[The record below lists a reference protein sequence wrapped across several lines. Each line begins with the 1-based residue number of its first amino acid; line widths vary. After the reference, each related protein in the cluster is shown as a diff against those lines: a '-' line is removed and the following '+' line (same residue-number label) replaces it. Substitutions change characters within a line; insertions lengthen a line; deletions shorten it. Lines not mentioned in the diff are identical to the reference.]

1 MRVVR
6 LAAVISALSVCPAF
20 AQLSSE
26 LVVSGLSSP
35 VAVVQDPTQPAVQF
49 VVEQGGRIRVVR
61 AGQIEALDFL
71 DLTPLVLSGGERG
84 LLGLAFAPDYA
95 TSGRF
100 FVNYTRQPDGH
111 TVIARYQRSAGNP
124 LLADPSSGFPLRWPD
139 GNDFLVQPFANHN
152 GGDLQFGSDG
162 FLYIPLGDG
171 GSSND
176 PDHRAQNPAQLLGKV
191 LRIDVDVP
199 AADFEGYDVPPD
211 NPFVG
216 QSGVLPEIWAFGL
229 RNPFRFTVDAL
240 ERGGTGALVIAD
252 VGQNAWEEV
261 NYEPFGAGG
270 RNYGW
275 RNREGAHDNV
285 VTLPPAFTPLT
296 DPFLEYSHAEG
307 NVITG
312 GVVYRG
318 TGLGVGFFGR
328 YFFADF
334 GAQRIWSVGVV
345 VDPTTHEA
353 QKGQIIEH
361 TSDLG
366 GAATIGSVSA
376 FGVGA
381 DCEVY
386 FLNWSAGQLRRIVNP
401 AGPSASCPTSAD
413 PFLADG
419 GGVFVDG
426 VWLSRDHPL
435 AAGAGLGGVAPGGST
450 TGCSTPQPVSNWVC
464 VNGGWVPPDH
474 PLAAGS
480 GSTPPPPPPPPD
492 GTGSGST
499 GCTTVQP
506 VSTWVCVNGG
516 WLPPDHPL
524 AAGSGSAPPPP
535 PPPPPDGTGT
545 GSTGCTTVQPV
556 SNWVCV
562 NGGWLPPDH
571 PLAAGSGSAPP
582 PPPPPP
588 PDGTG
593 TGSTGCTTVQ
603 PVSNWVCVNGGW
615 LPPDHPLAT
624 GGSGG
629 Q

>member
-6 LAAVISALSVCPAF
+6 LAALISALGVCPAF
-20 AQLSSE
+20 AQFLSE
-26 LVVSGLSSP
+26 LVVSGFSSP

-61 AGQIEALDFL
+61 GGQIEALDFL

-124 LLADPSSGFPLRWPD
+124 LLADLSSGFHLRWPG
-139 GNDFLVQPFANHN
+139 GNDFIVQPFANHN

-171 GSSND
+171 GGGND
-176 PDHRAQNPAQLLGKV
+176 PDHRAQNPAELLGKV

-240 ERGGTGALVIAD
+240 ERGGTGALVMAD
-252 VGQNAWEEV
+252 VGENAWEEV

-328 YFFADF
+328 YFYADF
-334 GAQRIWSVGVV
+334 GAGRIWSVGVV
-345 VDPTTHEA
+345 VDPITREA

-361 TSDLG
+361 TPDLG
-366 GAATIGSVSA
+366 GAATIGNVSA

-381 DCEVY
+381 DCEIY

-401 AGPSASCPTSAD
+401 AGPSAGCPTSAD
-413 PFLADG
+413 PFLGDG

-426 VWLSRDHPL
+426 NWVSRDHPL
-435 AAGAGLGGVAPGGST
+435 AAGAGLGGVAPGGTT
-450 TGCSTPQPVSNWVC
+450 TGCSTPQPVSDWVC

-480 GSTPPPPPPPPD
+480 GSTPPPPPPPPPD
-492 GTGSGST
+492 GTGT
-499 GCTTVQP
+499 GTTACTTAQP

-524 AAGSGSAPPPP
+524 AAGSGSTPPPP

-545 GSTGCTTVQPV
+545 GTTACTTVQPV

-571 PLAAGSGSAPP
+571 PLAAGSGSPSPP

-588 PDGTG
+588 NGTG
-593 TGSTGCTTVQ
+593 TDNTVCTTVQ

-615 LPPDHPLAT
+615 VPPDHPLA
-624 GGSGG
+624 GG
-629 Q
+629 